1 MKVKQNIDDCEEE
14 KAKAAKKKK
23 KEKKPGLTNTRNQ
36 KQQIP
41 LFILQKMF
49 STKNLEKQ

>member
-23 KEKKPGLTNTRNQ
+23 KKERKKDKSGLTNT
-36 KQQIP
+36 
-41 LFILQKMF
+41 
-49 STKNLEKQ
+49 KN